1 MREQPGE
8 IGRRLGQSRGERRAV
23 EGSLGCVEQ
32 RQHAPGREVG
42 EINQKVGALGRSEQ
56 QAIRG
61 HAGWGA
67 EQPVVRSD
75 LRDSIELGT
84 TVADEDQPVGARV
97 RGVVHAQAVDGWL
110 HVKRRP
116 DLAVDDGDWCE
127 SLHHL
132 GVGLMNEAAGQPA
145 LFVEVEVAV
154 LDQQRYLE
162 RRSLWQTQL
171 ALGLVAH
178 DPQPGEPSVDVEPGD
193 THDVVVVP
201 EQRRTLIHWVVE
213 DGGLTR
219 GEEVLRPAVV
229 NSRGQAT
236 MQVHD
241 RVAGQ
246 RCSVPVCGPTAE
258 SGEALYRHAS
268 RVCVRWGPGHH
279 QRERALE
286 LVAPLDGDGVS
297 PLGLDRRAGDHPLIA
312 PNLRYRQVAVEA
324 VLPRSYTHNETA
336 VVILRDETLRQRQT
350 IDERRE
356 LRYQRAFHGS
366 DCADLPRPRGAPL
379 ASVDY
384 CMKYDVM

>member
-1 MREQPGE
+1 MWEQAGE
-8 IGRRLGQSRGERRAV
+8 IGRRLGQSRGERRPV

-32 RQHAPGREVG
+32 RQHASRREVG

-67 EQPVVRSD
+67 EQRVVRAD
-75 LRDSIELGT
+75 LRDSMEVGM
-84 TVADEDQPVGARV
+84 TVADQDQRVRARV
-97 RGVVHAQAVDGWL
+97 GGVVHGQAIDGWL

-116 DLAVDDGDWCE
+116 DLAVDDGEWCE

-132 GVGLMNEAAGQPA
+132 GVGLVKKAAGQPA
-145 LFVEVEVAV
+145 VFVEVEVAV

-193 THDVVVVP
+193 AHDVVVIP

-229 NSRGQAT
+229 NGRVQAT

-246 RCSVPVCGPTAE
+246 RFRVPVCGSTAE
-258 SGEALYRHAS
+258 SGDALYRHAL

-279 QRERALE
+279 ERERALE
-286 LVAPLDGDGVS
+286 LVSPLDGDRVS
-297 PLGLDRRAGDHPLIA
+297 PLCLDRRAGDYPLVA
-312 PNLRYRQVAVEA
+312 PNLRYRQVALEA
-324 VLPRSYTHNETA
+324 ALTHPYSNSATA
-336 VVILRDETLRQRQT
+336 SL
-350 IDERRE
+350 
-356 LRYQRAFHGS
+356 
-366 DCADLPRPRGAPL
+366 
-379 ASVDY
+379 
-384 CMKYDVM
+384 